1 MNRGWLVVLAAIV
14 AAAALLVAE
23 LASGGWNYG
32 AANIQDPCNPHRT
45 FEGSGPD
52 PAVQRFV
59 IRILD
64 RLACR
69 EDKSREEYILDLADK
84 GVDVDKLVDRI
95 KDFFGKIDS
104 IDDILRLLDL
114 LGF

>member
-1 MNRGWLVVLAAIV
+1 MRRSWLVVLAAVV
-14 AAAALLVAE
+14 ASAALLAAE
-23 LASGGWNYG
+23 LSSGGWSYG
-32 AANIQDPCNPHRT
+32 AARIQDPCHPHRVL
-45 FEGSGPD
+45 EGGGAD

-69 EDKSREEYILDLADK
+69 AHKSREEYILDLADK
-84 GVDVDKLVDRI
+84 GVDVDELVDRI
-95 KDFFGKIDS
+95 KDLFGKIDS